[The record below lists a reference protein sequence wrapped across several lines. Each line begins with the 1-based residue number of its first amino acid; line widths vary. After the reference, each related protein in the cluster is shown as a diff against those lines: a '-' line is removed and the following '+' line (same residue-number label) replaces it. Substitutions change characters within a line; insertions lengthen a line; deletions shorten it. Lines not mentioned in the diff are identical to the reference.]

1 MYNSVRKFLHYN
13 IKGKGET
20 VMLDQEI
27 MERRPNK
34 VKTVFAAAFLALAT
48 ITFVLTAVLGVASAG
63 RIFFGGESNTLEE
76 GLELLAILIY
86 FILSSAVTVI
96 FSVVSFIFGIL
107 LVRQAL
113 GKQRALGKA
122 SLVLS
127 IIYVALPLLYVLVL
141 NFV

>member
-1 MYNSVRKFLHYN
+1 
-13 IKGKGET
+13 
-20 VMLDQEI
+20 MLDQEI

>member
-1 MYNSVRKFLHYN
+1 MCNN
-13 IKGKGET
+13 
-20 VMLDQEI
+20 EI
-27 MERRPNK
+27 IERPAHR
-34 VKTVFAAAFLALAT
+34 VKTTLAVVFLVFAT
-48 ITFVLTAVLGVASAG
+48 ITFVLTAILGVASAG

-86 FILSSAVTVI
+86 FILCSAVTVV

-113 GKQRALGKA
+113 GKQRALGKV
-122 SLVLS
+122 SLVLG

>member
-1 MYNSVRKFLHYN
+1 MVLENSFIYY
-13 IKGKGET
+13 IKEKGDT
-20 VMLDQEI
+20 VMCNQEI
-27 MERRPNK
+27 IERPPHR
-34 VKTVFAAAFLALAT
+34 VKNILAVVFLVLAT
-48 ITFVLTAVLGVASAG
+48 ITFVLTAILGVASAG
-63 RIFFGGESNTLEE
+63 RIFFGGDSDTLEE

-107 LVRQAL
+107 LVRCPLGGRRPL
-113 GKQRALGKA
+113 GKV

-127 IIYVALPLLYVLVL
+127 VIYVAIPLLYVLVL

>member
-1 MYNSVRKFLHYN
+1 MC
-13 IKGKGET
+13 
-20 VMLDQEI
+20 DQEI
-27 MERRPNK
+27 LERPAHK
-34 VKTVFAAAFLALAT
+34 VKTVLAALFLVLAT

-63 RIFFGGESNTLEE
+63 RIFLGGESNTFEE
-76 GLELLAILIY
+76 GLELVAILIY

-96 FSVVSFIFGIL
+96 FSVVSFIFGVL
-107 LVRQAL
+107 LVRRTL
-113 GKQRALGKA
+113 GKGRALGKV

>member
-1 MYNSVRKFLHYN
+1 
-13 IKGKGET
+13 
-20 VMLDQEI
+20 MLDQEI

-113 GKQRALGKA
+113 GKQRALGKV